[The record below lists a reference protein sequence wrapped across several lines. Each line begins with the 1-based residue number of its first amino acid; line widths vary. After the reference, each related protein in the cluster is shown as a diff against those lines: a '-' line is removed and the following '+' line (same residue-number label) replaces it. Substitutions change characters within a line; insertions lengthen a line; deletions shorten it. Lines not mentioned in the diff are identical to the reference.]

1 MSEVETTKM
10 QTNMSDLVG
19 KYLTF
24 HLSQE
29 QYGVSLLCVREII
42 GLMDITHVPRTPK
55 YVRGVINL
63 RGRIIPVVD
72 SRLKFGMPAIEDTE
86 VTCIIVVELNYE
98 DQIIQIGILVDEVD
112 EVLDIQE
119 KQIDNVPTIGADL
132 SMNFICGVAKIAQ
145 RVVMLLDIQRVLST
159 MDLTELVSKADCQA
173 SVKNNAV
180 AA

>member
-1 MSEVETTKM
+1 MSEVGNPKT
-10 QTNMSDLVG
+10 QVNLSDLVG

-29 QYGVSLLCVREII
+29 QYGVSLLGVREII

-72 SRLKFGMPAIEDTE
+72 SRLKFGMEAIEDTE
-86 VTCIIVVELNYE
+86 VTCIIVVELNYD

-119 KQIDNVPTIGADL
+119 KQIDNVPTIGADAN
-132 SMNFICGVAKIAQ
+132 MNFIRGVAKIGK

-159 MDLTELVSKADCQA
+159 MDLSELV
-173 SVKNNAV
+173 NATEDQV
-180 AA
+180 NTDNKTIAA

>member
-1 MSEVETTKM
+1 MSETEKNITQASVR
-10 QTNMSDLVG
+10 DLVG

-29 QYGVSLLCVREII
+29 QYGVSLLAVREII
-42 GLMDITHVPRTPK
+42 GLMDITHVPRTPE

-72 SRLKFGMPAIEDTE
+72 LRLKFGMKAIDDTE
-86 VTCIIVVELNYE
+86 VTCIIVVEMNYE
-98 DQIIQIGILVDEVD
+98 DQVIQIGILVDEVD

-119 KQIDNVPTIGADL
+119 DQIDNLPSIGTDI
-132 SMNFICGVAKIAQ
+132 SMNFICGVAKISQ
-145 RVVMLLDIQRVLST
+145 RVVMLLDIQRVLSA
-159 MDLTELVSKADCQA
+159 MDLNQLVKTTDRNTTSSQI
-173 SVKNNAV
+173 